1 MPLRFAMLAS
11 GSSGNAGWLQVGSY
25 GILID
30 AGLGP
35 RILAQRLSA
44 IGTSWR
50 QISAV
55 LLTHT
60 HGDHW
65 KEKTFDHLLRRDIP
79 IFCHFH
85 HRGYLATA
93 SFSFAKMEAKGLV
106 RNYEAGQELP
116 FGSLLRCRPLP
127 LRHDDWPTF
136 GFRFDILADG
146 DRSAQALGYL
156 TDLGCWDR
164 DLVQALKEIDLLAL
178 EFNHDVAME
187 RDSNRSAHLIER
199 VLGDDGHLSND
210 QAAELLDAIL
220 KHSSP
225 ERLQH
230 LVQLHLS
237 RECNQTTIA
246 VKAARAVRVR
256 HGARFQIHTALQS
269 QAGPSLTL
277 HGLRPNVPAASSAN
291 GIVDAVAD
299 TLRTAAYS
307 STSPVVQ
314 PFLPGLE

>member
-1 MPLRFAMLAS
+1 
-11 GSSGNAGWLQVGSY
+11 
-25 GILID
+25 
-30 AGLGP
+30 
-35 RILAQRLSA
+35 LSA
-44 IGTSWR
+44 VGTSWR

-79 IFCHFH
+79 IFCHYFH
-85 HRGYLATA
+85 RDYLTTA
-93 SFSFAKMEAKGLV
+93 SYTFAKMEAKGLV
-106 RNYEAGQELP
+106 RDYEAGQELP
-116 FGSLLRCRPLP
+116 FGSRLRCRPLP
-127 LRHDDWPTF
+127 LRHDDRATF
-136 GFRFDILADG
+136 GFRFDILADENQ
-146 DRSAQALGYL
+146 SEQALGYL

-164 DLVQALKEIDLLAL
+164 DLAQTLKELDLLAL

-187 RDSNRSAHLIER
+187 LGSNRSQYLIER

-210 QAAELLDAIL
+210 QAAALLDAIL
-220 KHSSP
+220 KQSAP
-225 ERLQH
+225 GRLQH

-237 RECNQTTIA
+237 RECNQTAIA
-246 VKAARAVRVR
+246 VKTARAVRAL

-277 HGLRPNVPAASSAN
+277 HGLRPRISAPDSY
-291 GIVDAVAD
+291 ISA
-299 TLRTAAYS
+299 
-307 STSPVVQ
+307 SPVVQ

>member
-25 GILID
+25 GLLID
-30 AGLGP
+30 VGLGP
-35 RILAQRLSA
+35 RLLAQRLSA
-44 IGTSWR
+44 VGASWR

-65 KEKTFDHLLRRDIP
+65 KERTFDHLLQRDIP
-79 IFCHFH
+79 IFCHYFH
-85 HRGYLATA
+85 RDYLTSA
-93 SFSFAKMEAKGLV
+93 SYTFAKMEVKGLV
-106 RNYEAGQELP
+106 RNYEANQELP
-116 FGSLLRCRPLP
+116 FGSRLRCRPLL
-127 LRHDDWPTF
+127 LRHDDRATF
-136 GFRFDILADG
+136 GFRFDILGDG
-146 DRSAQALGYL
+146 DQPAQAVGYL
-156 TDLGCWDR
+156 TDLGCWDG

-199 VLGDDGHLSND
+199 VLGDDGHLSNE
-210 QAAELLDAIL
+210 QAAELLDEIL
-220 KHSSP
+220 IHSAP

-237 RECNQTTIA
+237 RECNQTAVA
-246 VKAARAVRVR
+246 VKAAREVRVR

-277 HGLRPNVPAASSAN
+277 HRLRPRAPAP
-291 GIVDAVAD
+291 G
-299 TLRTAAYS
+299 
-307 STSPVVQ
+307 STFARISPVVQ